1 MSSAPDPGATGF
13 MILSNA
19 DFERLT
25 LNERLEYMRTA
36 VIAVQ
41 RLQKQIQ
48 SIVGEV
54 GKNPAS

>member
-1 MSSAPDPGATGF
+1 MSSIPEGDATGF

-36 VIAVQ
+36 VVAVQ